1 MLQYFPMKE
10 DDRLVKRLASYN
22 TKANEPFGILRNNIY
37 FEISRD
43 TFSWRI
49 INVLLLHHM
58 YSLPRSLLFINE
70 VRVPLLKNPEL
81 VFPLND

>member
-22 TKANEPFGILRNNIY
+22 TKANEPFGILWNIIY

-58 YSLPRSLLFINE
+58 YSLPRFIFLFINE
-70 VRVPLLKNPEL
+70 VIVPLLKNPE
-81 VFPLND
+81 